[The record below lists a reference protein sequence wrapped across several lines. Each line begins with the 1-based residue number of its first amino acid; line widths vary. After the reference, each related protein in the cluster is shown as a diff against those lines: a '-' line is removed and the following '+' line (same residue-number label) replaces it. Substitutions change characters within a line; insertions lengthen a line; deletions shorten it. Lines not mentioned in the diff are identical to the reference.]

1 MFWSSQTRGTSDPRQ
16 GTYAGAG
23 EPAGNAINRM
33 PAIPSAFAGQ
43 SYYHTGWLRSGG
55 VEVSSLAIKVVSWNI
70 GGRVEPW
77 HSLLGMDEDVALLQE
92 ASQPPENLARP
103 IAVDPAPW
111 RTAGWTGW
119 PRRTAVARLSDRVEV
134 EWIAAR
140 SVEEARPG
148 DFVVSRPGTVTA
160 ARVCA
165 PGVDPFIAVSMYS
178 IWESPHASTNSGW
191 IVSDASAH
199 RVVSDLSAF
208 IGRQHGHRILA
219 AGDLNIL
226 HGHGEGGSR
235 YWAGRYRTVFYRME
249 ALGLEVRGSAGA
261 RRAAGGPMAGRAVPR
276 QRECPHVLSERRESG
291 HGHPPAGLSCLRPR
305 GMADCVR
312 VRALNDSG

>member
-1 MFWSSQTRGTSDPRQ
+1 M
-16 GTYAGAG
+16 
-23 EPAGNAINRM
+23 
-33 PAIPSAFAGQ
+33 
-43 SYYHTGWLRSGG
+43 
-55 VEVSSLAIKVVSWNI
+55 AIKVVSWNI

-165 PGVDPFIAVSMYS
+165 PGVDPFFVVSMYS
-178 IWESPHASTNSGW
+178 LWEGPHASTNSGW

-208 IGRQHGHRILA
+208 IGTQHGHRILA

-226 HGHGEGGSR
+226 HGHGEAGSR
-235 YWAGRYRTVFYRME
+235 YWAGRYRTVFDRME
-249 ALGLEVRGSAGA
+249 ALGLQFV
-261 RRAAGGPMAGRAVPR
+261 GPQAPAGRQADPWPAELPTSSRNVPTYYPSGGSPATATR
-276 QRECPHVLSERRESG
+276 QLDFVFAS
-291 HGHPPAGLSCLRPR
+291 R
-305 GMADCVR
+305 GMADAVR
-312 VRALNDSG
+312 VRALNEPDEWGPSDHCRLEINVT